1 MKRAL
6 GLLGYALC
14 IFPPALCVLEYF
26 PLWITSGEKR
36 LSGFALVLLAVCFVP
51 ALRLIRRH
59 LKAPS
64 AILFWLLLFLFVCAF
79 RAVMDELFVISLVA
93 LTSSVPGTAC
103 VYIARRMTLK
113 K

>member
-6 GLLGYALC
+6 SLLGYA
-14 IFPPALCVLEYF
+14 FGTVPPALCVLEYF
-26 PLWITSGEKR
+26 PLWIQSGEKR
-36 LSGFALVLLAVCFVP
+36 LSCFALVLLALCFVP

-59 LKAPS
+59 LKTPS
-64 AILFWLLLFLFVCAF
+64 ALVFWLLLFLFVCVF

-93 LTSSVPGTAC
+93 LSSSVPGTAC
-103 VYIARRMTLK
+103 LFIARRMPFK